1 VCRPFGQ
8 LASRTFTELRAASS
22 GLTALFARQYE
33 CGKVCLSL
41 LNTWAGRNS
50 EVWDASCSTLL
61 QARRPRPMEAPGARA
76 SLTQPCPNVCFF
88 AMSGRLCAGCHVA

>member
-1 VCRPFGQ
+1 MRALALQKGVIVGCAGLGQ
-8 LASRTFTELRAASS
+8 LASRMVTGLRAASS

-61 QARRPRPMEAPGARA
+61 QVRPLAPPAVEAPGALA
-76 SLTQPCPNVCFF
+76 ILP
-88 AMSGRLCAGCHVA
+88 